1 LPGREREREDV
12 ASCHARL
19 QPDLNVRIPIPHDA
33 RTIGIND
40 EAVRGFVSGLL
51 GIKILNKLNYLHTE
65 RKVCS
70 AINPTGIGFRPDNPA
85 KNTGFRF

>member
-1 LPGREREREDV
+1 
-12 ASCHARL
+12 
-19 QPDLNVRIPIPHDA
+19 VRIPHDA

-85 KNTGFRF
+85 KTPDVGFEITAS